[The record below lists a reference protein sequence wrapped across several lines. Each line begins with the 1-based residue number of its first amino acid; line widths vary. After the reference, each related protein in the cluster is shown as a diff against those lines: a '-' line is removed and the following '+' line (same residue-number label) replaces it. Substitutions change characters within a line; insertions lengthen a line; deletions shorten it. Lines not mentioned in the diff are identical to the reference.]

1 MIRIRRPRK
10 TPIPANPAATKT
22 MTQSSNDVLSAKTIE
37 SKKVEN
43 NERDKKVHP
52 SDKEIISSP
61 DQISVKG
68 LAHRFST
75 SLKSSSQPDCLSQTR
90 PFSGNKDFQ
99 QVIFSTSYHLSF
111 NQKAEVNM
119 KTLLQPIPSNEESS
133 QPFVPPKLEPKKIK
147 GRVTNAMLLPCH
159 ENGVRTYRSD
169 RNLRL
174 ALSESDDA
182 QGTY

>member
-1 MIRIRRPRK
+1 
-10 TPIPANPAATKT
+10 
-22 MTQSSNDVLSAKTIE
+22 MTQSSNHVLSAKTTE
-37 SKKVEN
+37 SKNVEI
-43 NERDKKVHP
+43 NERDKKDHP

-61 DQISVKG
+61 EQISVKG

-75 SLKSSSQPDCLSQTR
+75 SLKSSSQPDGLSQTR
-90 PFSGNKDFQ
+90 TFNGNKNFQ
-99 QVIFSTSYHLSF
+99 QVIFSTSHYLSF
-111 NQKAEVNM
+111 IQKADVDM
-119 KTLLQPIPSNEESS
+119 KTLLQPIPRNEESS